1 MNQILLLESQ
11 ANTFD
16 VLLKYLGKLNEVK
29 AILRQNVQQIQ
40 PQSFSSSSSEVGL
53 LIIDGQIPACIDYLK
68 AWQQSPKA
76 ALVPILFYAEKEI
89 AQEQVE
95 EVLNLGITD
104 FIFAPLSEPLVVARV
119 KACLRLHTAQQAILQ
134 QQQTL
139 KELSETQNYLMSI
152 VAHDLK
158 APLNRVQGL
167 MQLLPLVGPLNDEQ
181 QEHVQMIDKV
191 VESGRRLIEDIL
203 TINAYES
210 DYDSLSLETLDL
222 NAFVKEV
229 IDMHQQSMAAKKEIT
244 ILFQAPEIYTLRTDK
259 DSLTRILDNLI
270 SNAIKFS
277 PPQKKVWV
285 GIEQKGKLFQISI
298 KDQGP
303 GISEKDQA
311 KMFKKFQKLS
321 AKPTGGETSTGLG
334 LSIIKV
340 LTKKLKGEITYETA
354 LGKGTTFF
362 LTLPSL

>member
-1 MNQILLLESQ
+1 MNQLLLLASK
-11 ANTFD
+11 ANTFE
-16 VLLKYLGKLNEVK
+16 VLLKYLENLEEVNTV
-29 AILRQNVQQIQ
+29 LHQNTQQTS
-40 PQSFSSSSSEVGL
+40 PQSFASYAAEVSL
-53 LIIDGQIPACIDYLK
+53 LIIDGQISNYFEYLT
-68 AWQQSPKA
+68 AWQQNPKA
-76 ALVPILFYAEKEI
+76 HQVPILFYVEKDP
-89 AQEQVE
+89 AQVQVE

-104 FIFAPLSEPLVVARV
+104 FIFEPLSQLLVVARV
-119 KACLRLHTAQQAILQ
+119 KTCLRLYAAQQAILEQ
-134 QQQTL
+134 KQTL

-167 MQLLPLVGPLNDEQ
+167 MQLLPLVGPLNNEQ

-210 DYDSLSLETLDL
+210 DYDTPTPEDINL
-222 NAFVKEV
+222 NEFVQEV
-229 IDMHQQSMAAKKEIT
+229 INMHQQSMAAKKNIT
-244 ILFQAPEIYTLRTDK
+244 IELQTTQSFRLRSDK

-270 SNAIKFS
+270 SNAVKFS
-277 PPQKKVWV
+277 PPQKKVWIA
-285 GIEQKGKLFQISI
+285 IEQKNKAIQINI

-303 GISEKDQA
+303 GISKQDQA

-354 LGKGTTFF
+354 LSKGTTFF
-362 LTLPSL
+362 LTLPNL